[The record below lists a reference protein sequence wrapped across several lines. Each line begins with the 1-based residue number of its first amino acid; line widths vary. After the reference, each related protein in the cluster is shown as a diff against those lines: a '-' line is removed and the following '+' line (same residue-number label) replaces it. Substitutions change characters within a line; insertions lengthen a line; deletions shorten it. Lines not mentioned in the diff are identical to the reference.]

1 MSCTNYNKAKKDAIA
16 AEYQSHTH
24 THLFASIQVFLR
36 QEASNVEINFFTKR
50 HIYALIQKQHTLS
63 LSSVIKIRFQNG

>member
-1 MSCTNYNKAKKDAIA
+1 MSCTNYNKAKKGCDCSRI
-16 AEYQSHTH
+16 SVTH
-24 THLFASIQVFLR
+24 THAFVCKHSVFL
-36 QEASNVEINFFTKR
+36 EASNVEINFFTKR